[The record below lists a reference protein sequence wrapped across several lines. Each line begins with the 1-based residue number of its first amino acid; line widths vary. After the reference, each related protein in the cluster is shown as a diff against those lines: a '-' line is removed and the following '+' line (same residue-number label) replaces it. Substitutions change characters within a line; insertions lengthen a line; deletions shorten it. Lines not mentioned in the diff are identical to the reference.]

1 MIFESL
7 KQIQTQSGS
16 QLQEALIPRL
26 LTNISALEPDVVIM
40 GGGLADADDPV
51 DEARKIRE
59 AIEKH
64 ETEGS
69 RQ

>member
-1 MIFESL
+1 MLFRSL
-7 KQIQTQSGS
+7 
-16 QLQEALIPRL
+16 
-26 LTNISALEPDVVIM
+26 ALEPDVVIM